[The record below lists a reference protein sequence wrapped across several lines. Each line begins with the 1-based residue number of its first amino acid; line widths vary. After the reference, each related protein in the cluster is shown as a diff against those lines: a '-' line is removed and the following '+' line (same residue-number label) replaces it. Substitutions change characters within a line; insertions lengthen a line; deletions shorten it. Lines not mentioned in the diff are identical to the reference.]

1 MPHDS
6 EVATMEVY
14 RAIMKPIADITDVI
28 GGEKHI
34 SISAVRPLI
43 YKLHNCYLKIN
54 ASEKSFEK
62 AMKTAMCT
70 KLLQYYDHNV
80 QSSEILN
87 IAAFLD
93 PRFKS
98 LNFLE
103 EEDRIATRLKVQE
116 RICNLLPVSDSHL
129 ESTES
134 DSTKLIELE
143 VNEVSTSVSDVSENA
158 GCDLRPA
165 PPKRR
170 KQSKFTELLS
180 DVIST
185 EALPANNSPEEQA
198 KIELQ
203 QYIDDSILSSSQDT
217 PVHPLTWWFENK
229 SRYRNLCKLAL
240 HYLCIPAT
248 SVPSERAFSIN
259 GHIVR
264 AKRACLLPENVQ
276 KLVFLAENL
285 D

>member
-1 MPHDS
+1 
-6 EVATMEVY
+6 
-14 RAIMKPIADITDVI
+14 
-28 GGEKHI
+28 
-34 SISAVRPLI
+34 
-43 YKLHNCYLKIN
+43 
-54 ASEKSFEK
+54 
-62 AMKTAMCT
+62 MKTAMCT
-70 KLLQYYDHNV
+70 KLLQYYDRNV

-87 IAAFLD
+87 IAALLD

-98 LNFLE
+98 LSFLE
-103 EEDRIATRLKVQE
+103 EKDRIATQLKVQE
-116 RICNLLPVSDSHL
+116 KICNLLPVSDSHL

-134 DSTKLIELE
+134 ELE
-143 VNEVSTSVSDVSENA
+143 VNEASTSVSDISENTS
-158 GCDLRPA
+158 CDLRPT
-165 PPKRR
+165 PPKRQ
-170 KQSKFTELLS
+170 KQSKFMELLS

-185 EALPANNSPEEQA
+185 EVLPANNTPEEQA

-240 HYLCIPAT
+240 HYFCIPAT
-248 SVPSERAFSIN
+248 SVPSERAFSIS